1 MLTSEDGYST
11 DARPVFEL
19 FSSQE
24 EADTRL
30 ILHLKY
36 VDDTSQAERVIVR
49 STDTDVF
56 LLLLHFIPQFT
67 HLQNVKFDTGLG
79 DKRVWIDIKSLHQS
93 MSEDLISSLLGFHA
107 FTGCDSTSSFVR
119 KGKLKP
125 LRFLTNSREFQSIFQ
140 DIGEQP
146 HTSDI
151 TRKGLEK
158 FTCKIYGGSEISN
171 INTLRYLKAQERFPQ
186 KGAKLLF
193 KKYNADLSLL
203 PPCLLSLQLHID
215 RANYQTYVWKQALN
229 AYPELPSLEENGW
242 V

>member
-1 MLTSEDGYST
+1 
-11 DARPVFEL
+11 
-19 FSSQE
+19 
-24 EADTRL
+24 
-30 ILHLKY
+30 
-36 VDDTSQAERVIVR
+36 
-49 STDTDVF
+49 
-56 LLLLHFIPQFT
+56 
-67 HLQNVKFDTGLG
+67 
-79 DKRVWIDIKSLHQS
+79 

-242 V
+242 QFENSQLVIRWGDKMFPQELEEVLLESGEDIDCDFESDTSSTDDSDFLEDESVSDEED